1 MKLRIALFDPYT
13 LALEGIYD
21 SLKSVSDFEI
31 IGVYA
36 EEDAFLHCLE
46 QNEVDIVILDLMLK
60 SIQGFELLENIKN
73 IKSKIKII
81 IFADIE
87 EDIFYKRAIELGVNA
102 FLRQDTSS
110 NELINA
116 IISVGKGNDI
126 IPDFMNDQNVQKIL
140 TSTEAEILRLV
151 ADEYTNDRI
160 AKELFISRRTVE
172 SHVTNICRKLGV
184 DSRIGA
190 VREALRLNMIQ

>member
-1 MKLRIALFDPYT
+1 M
-13 LALEGIYD
+13 
-21 SLKSVSDFEI
+21 
-31 IGVYA
+31 
-36 EEDAFLHCLE
+36 
-46 QNEVDIVILDLMLK
+46 
-60 SIQGFELLENIKN
+60 
-73 IKSKIKII
+73 

-102 FLRQDTSS
+102 FLRQDTTS
-110 NELINA
+110 NELINT

-126 IPDFMNDQNVQKIL
+126 IPDFMNDQNVRKIL
-140 TSTEAEILRLV
+140 TSAEAEILRLV

-190 VREALRLNMIQ
+190 VREALRLNLIQ

>member
-1 MKLRIALFDPYT
+1 MKLRLALFDPYT

-21 SLKSVSDFEI
+21 SLKSVEDFEI
-31 IGVYA
+31 IGVFT
-36 EEDAFLHCLE
+36 EEEAFLSCLQ
-46 QNEVDIVILDLMLK
+46 QNEVDIVILDLMMK
-60 SIQGFELLENIKN
+60 SVQGFELLENIKSV
-73 IKSKIKII
+73 KKKLKII

-87 EDIFYKRAIELGVNA
+87 EDIYYKRSMEMGVNA
-102 FLRQDTSS
+102 FLRLDTSAS
-110 NELINA
+110 ELINT

-126 IPDFMNDQNVQKIL
+126 IPDFMNDQSVQTIL
-140 TSTEAEILRLV
+140 TPAETQILKLV

-172 SHVTNICRKLGV
+172 SHVTSICRKLGV

-190 VREALRLNMIQ
+190 VREAIRLNMI

>member
-1 MKLRIALFDPYT
+1 MKLRITLFDPYT

-21 SLKSVSDFEI
+21 TLKSVADFEI
-31 IGVYA
+31 IGVYT
-36 EEDAFLHCLE
+36 EEEAFLNCLK
-46 QNEVDIVILDLMLK
+46 QNEVDIVILDLMMK

-73 IKSKIKII
+73 IKQKIKII

-87 EDIFYKRAIELGVNA
+87 EDIFYKRAIEMGVNA
-102 FLRQDTSS
+102 FLRQDTSAS
-110 NELINA
+110 ELINA
-116 IISVGKGNDI
+116 IISVGKGSDI

-140 TSTEAEILRLV
+140 TSTEAQILKLV

-160 AKELFISRRTVE
+160 AKELYISRRTVE

-190 VREALRLNMIQ
+190 VREAIRLNMI

>member
-31 IGVYA
+31 IGVFA
-36 EEDAFLHCLE
+36 EEEAFLLCLE

-60 SIQGFELLENIKN
+60 SIQGFDLLENIKN
-73 IKSKIKII
+73 IKPKIKIM

-102 FLRQDTSS
+102 FLRQDTSG
-110 NELINA
+110 NELINT

-190 VREALRLNMIQ
+190 VREALRLNLIQ

>member
-1 MKLRIALFDPYT
+1 
-13 LALEGIYD
+13 
-21 SLKSVSDFEI
+21 
-31 IGVYA
+31 
-36 EEDAFLHCLE
+36 
-46 QNEVDIVILDLMLK
+46 MLK
-60 SIQGFELLENIKN
+60 SIQGFELLEKIKN
-73 IKSKIKII
+73 IKPKIKIM

-102 FLRQDTSS
+102 FLRQDTTS
-110 NELINA
+110 NELINT

-126 IPDFMNDQNVQKIL
+126 IPDFMNDQNVRKIL
-140 TSTEAEILRLV
+140 TSAEAEILRLV

-190 VREALRLNMIQ
+190 VREALRLNLIQ

>member
-1 MKLRIALFDPYT
+1 MKLRLALFDPYT

-21 SLKSVSDFEI
+21 SLKSVEDFEI
-31 IGVYA
+31 IGVFT
-36 EEDAFLHCLE
+36 EEEAFLSCLQ
-46 QNEVDIVILDLMLK
+46 QNEVDIVILDLMMK
-60 SIQGFELLENIKN
+60 SIQGFELLED
-73 IKSKIKII
+73 IKSVKKKLKII

-87 EDIFYKRAIELGVNA
+87 EDIYYKRSMEMGVNA
-102 FLRQDTSS
+102 FLRLDTSAS
-110 NELINA
+110 ELINT

-126 IPDFMNDQNVQKIL
+126 IPDFMNDQSVQTIL
-140 TSTEAEILRLV
+140 TPAETQILKLV

-172 SHVTNICRKLGV
+172 SHVTSICRKLGV

-190 VREALRLNMIQ
+190 VREAIRLNMI

>member
-1 MKLRIALFDPYT
+1 M
-13 LALEGIYD
+13 
-21 SLKSVSDFEI
+21 
-31 IGVYA
+31 
-36 EEDAFLHCLE
+36 
-46 QNEVDIVILDLMLK
+46 MK

-73 IKSKIKII
+73 IKQKIKII

-87 EDIFYKRAIELGVNA
+87 EDIFYKRAIEMGVNA
-102 FLRQDTSS
+102 FLRQDTSAS
-110 NELINA
+110 ELINA
-116 IISVGKGNDI
+116 IISVGKGSDI

-140 TSTEAEILRLV
+140 TSTEAQILKLV

-160 AKELFISRRTVE
+160 AKELYISRRTVE

-190 VREALRLNMIQ
+190 VREAIRLNMI

>member
-1 MKLRIALFDPYT
+1 MKFRIALFDPYT

-21 SLKSVSDFEI
+21 SLKSVSDFGI

-36 EEDAFLHCLE
+36 EEEALLHCLE
-46 QNEVDIVILDLMLK
+46 QNEVDIVILDLMIK
-60 SIQGFELLENIKN
+60 SIQGFELLEKIKE
-73 IKSKIKII
+73 IKPKIKII

-102 FLRQDTSS
+102 FLRLDTSGH
-110 NELINA
+110 ELINT

-126 IPDFMNDQNVQKIL
+126 IPDFMNDQNVRKIL

-172 SHVTNICRKLGV
+172 SHVTSICRKLGV

-190 VREALRLNMIQ
+190 VREAIRLNMI

>member
-1 MKLRIALFDPYT
+1 LFDPYT

-21 SLKSVSDFEI
+21 TLKSVEDFEI
-31 IGVYA
+31 IGVYT
-36 EEDAFLHCLE
+36 EEEAFLNCLK
-46 QNEVDIVILDLMLK
+46 QNEVDIVILDLMMK

-73 IKSKIKII
+73 IKQKIKII

-87 EDIFYKRAIELGVNA
+87 EDIFYKRAIEMGVNA
-102 FLRQDTSS
+102 FLRQDTSAS
-110 NELINA
+110 ELINA
-116 IISVGKGNDI
+116 IISVGKGSDI

-140 TSTEAEILRLV
+140 TSTEAQILKLV

-160 AKELFISRRTVE
+160 AKELYISRRTVE

-190 VREALRLNMIQ
+190 VREAIRLNMI

>member
-1 MKLRIALFDPYT
+1 MKLRLALFDPYT

-21 SLKSVSDFEI
+21 SLKSVEDFEI
-31 IGVYA
+31 IGVFT
-36 EEDAFLHCLE
+36 EEEAFLSCLQ
-46 QNEVDIVILDLMLK
+46 QNEVDIVILDLMMK
-60 SIQGFELLENIKN
+60 SIQGFELLDD
-73 IKSKIKII
+73 IKSVKKKLKII

-87 EDIFYKRAIELGVNA
+87 EDIFYKRAMEMGVNA
-102 FLRQDTSS
+102 FLRQDTSAS
-110 NELINA
+110 ELINT

-126 IPDFMNDQNVQKIL
+126 IPDFMNNQNVQKIL
-140 TSTEAEILRLV
+140 TLV

-172 SHVTNICRKLGV
+172 SHVTSICRKLGV

-190 VREALRLNMIQ
+190 VREAIRLNMI